1 MEFTKRGV
9 SPQSQPVRKP
19 GDQRHIPRERAKKED
34 VGSARPSLSPWFPQ
48 AGVASLPSAFQAQP
62 GLQG

>member
-1 MEFTKRGV
+1 MEFTKLGV
-9 SPQSQPVRKP
+9 SSQSQPVGKP
-19 GDQRHIPRERAKKED
+19 GDQRHTPRERAKKE